1 MSQSGSPLKLCPSSP
16 IKSRN
21 EVEWDKCIICQVST
35 PELLIE
41 MRNVSKNSLIEAIWK
56 QEEMV
61 CFLRIVHSVS
71 DIDNLRSDDTSMLYH
86 RSCYK
91 TYTSRR
97 NCGFFKVTS
106 AGSDHKPDTSQ
117 VPLLNEQTDDTSTD
131 IALCIF
137 CGKQTF
143 KKDRK
148 LHKIKTAER
157 LQNVKD
163 VAEGQNDY
171 TMSGLLSNATFIDK
185 AVYHSGCITQ
195 ALVSFKNICPLLS
208 LTSR

>member
-1 MSQSGSPLKLCPSSP
+1 MSQFGSPLKLCPSSP
-16 IKSRN
+16 KKSRN

-35 PELLIE
+35 PELLIK
-41 MRNVSKNSLIEAIWK
+41 MRNVSKYSLIEAM
-56 QEEMV
+56 EASV
-61 CFLRIVHSVS
+61 FFRVVHSVS

-97 NCGFFKVTS
+97 NCGFFKVES

-148 LHKIKTAER
+148 LQNQNCQTHSKCER
-157 LQNVKD
+157 RSKRTEWLQNVW
-163 VAEGQNDY
+163 VIE
-171 TMSGLLSNATFIDK
+171 
-185 AVYHSGCITQ
+185 
-195 ALVSFKNICPLLS
+195 
-208 LTSR
+208 

>member
-1 MSQSGSPLKLCPSSP
+1 VFF
-16 IKSRN
+16 I
-21 EVEWDKCIICQVST
+21 
-35 PELLIE
+35 
-41 MRNVSKNSLIEAIWK
+41 
-56 QEEMV
+56 
-61 CFLRIVHSVS
+61 IVHSVS

-97 NCGFFKVTS
+97 NCGFFKVES

-143 KKDRK
+143 KKDRR
-148 LHKIKTAER
+148 AFD
-157 LQNVKD
+157 NG
-163 VAEGQNDY
+163 A
-171 TMSGLLSNATFIDK
+171 TMANKFVSDTLSRRAK
-185 AVYHSGCITQ
+185 
-195 ALVSFKNICPLLS
+195 
-208 LTSR
+208 

>member
-1 MSQSGSPLKLCPSSP
+1 MSQFGSPLKLCPSSP
-16 IKSRN
+16 KKSRN

-35 PELLIE
+35 PDLLIK
-41 MRNVSKNSLIEAIWK
+41 MRNVSKNSLVEAM
-56 QEEMV
+56 EASV
-61 CFLRIVHSVS
+61 FFRVVHSVS

-97 NCGFFKVTS
+97 NHGFFKVES

-117 VPLLNEQTDDTSTD
+117 VPLLNEQTDDMSTD

-148 LHKIKTAER
+148 L
-157 LQNVKD
+157 QN
-163 VAEGQNDY
+163 QN
-171 TMSGLLSNATFIDK
+171 
-185 AVYHSGCITQ
+185 C
-195 ALVSFKNICPLLS
+195 
-208 LTSR
+208 

>member
-1 MSQSGSPLKLCPSSP
+1 MTPHNTYIKKKLTPLRKR
-16 IKSRN
+16 RN
-21 EVEWDKCIICQVST
+21 EVEWNKCIICQVST
-35 PELLIE
+35 PELLIK
-41 MRNVSKNSLIEAIWK
+41 MRNVSTNNFIEAM
-56 QEEMV
+56 EARRDGV
-61 CFLRIVHSVS
+61 FFRVVHSVS
-71 DIDNLRSDDTSMLYH
+71 DIENLRIDDTSMLYH

-97 NCGFFKVTS
+97 NCGFFKVEL
-106 AGSDHKPDTSQ
+106 ADSDHKPDTSQ
-117 VPLLNEQTDDTSTD
+117 VPFLNEQTDDTSTD

-163 VAEGQNDY
+163 ATEGQNVV
-171 TMSGLLSNATFIDK
+171 AC
-185 AVYHSGCITQ
+185 HS
-195 ALVSFKNICPLLS
+195 P
-208 LTSR
+208 R

>member
-1 MSQSGSPLKLCPSSP
+1 
-16 IKSRN
+16 
-21 EVEWDKCIICQVST
+21 
-35 PELLIE
+35 
-41 MRNVSKNSLIEAIWK
+41 
-56 QEEMV
+56 MV
-61 CFLRIVHSVS
+61 CFFRVVHSVS

-97 NCGFFKVTS
+97 NCGFFKIES
-106 AGSDHKPDTSQ
+106 AGSDHKADTSQ

-163 VAEGQNDY
+163 ATEGQNVV
-171 TMSGLLSNATFIDK
+171 AC
-185 AVYHSGCITQ
+185 HS
-195 ALVSFKNICPLLS
+195 
-208 LTSR
+208 RR

>member
-1 MSQSGSPLKLCPSSP
+1 MCFSIFVDRCLSFVLFLLAIVLSILLQYTDSDYPFDYLQTLLHTRCLVGS
-16 IKSRN
+16 
-21 EVEWDKCIICQVST
+21 V
-35 PELLIE
+35 LLI
-41 MRNVSKNSLIEAIWK
+41 
-56 QEEMV
+56 
-61 CFLRIVHSVS
+61 
-71 DIDNLRSDDTSMLYH
+71 YH

-97 NCGFFKVTS
+97 NCGFYKVES

-137 CGKQTF
+137 CGKHTF

-163 VAEGQNDY
+163 ATGQNVV
-171 TMSGLLSNATFIDK
+171 AC
-185 AVYHSGCITQ
+185 HS
-195 ALVSFKNICPLLS
+195 
-208 LTSR
+208 RR